1 MAARHAFV
9 NVLTVLM
16 MTVAAGPVAAQTTP
30 PTVPPP
36 TPVPP
41 FGSPSPYP
49 TGLETPPPSTT
60 PPRVD
65 AASAA
70 LSDLDSGRVL
80 WARSGAERRPIASV
94 TKIMTALLVLES
106 VRPRERVVASP
117 LAASQTGAELGLRTG
132 EEVPVRDLLLALMLQ
147 SANDAAVALAEHVGG
162 SVEGFVGRMNQRAEE
177 LRLRDTRFSSP
188 NGLDDSGYSTARDL
202 SALTAEAYRH
212 RRFATVVATKFHQIS
227 APAGPPREIQ
237 NRNALLWLYP
247 GGLGVKTGYTAAAGF
262 CLVATAERDGL
273 RLAAVVLG
281 APEQAFADAAE
292 VLNHGFATYERRTV
306 IGEGQEVDPITVDG
320 QEIPVEAG
328 GSVSI
333 LVRRDAEVDVAVE
346 PKARLRLPITAGEAV
361 GRVTAVSPVGETGD
375 APLIARE
382 SVDPAPAPSPR
393 PQDSLW
399 DRWWE
404 AAAGAVVQL
413 LGDLLGNEDSGSTS
427 NERSL

>member
-1 MAARHAFV
+1 MAARRPLLH
-9 NVLTVLM
+9 VLVALVLA
-16 MTVAAGPVAAQTTP
+16 VAAGPVAAQTTP

-41 FGSPSPYP
+41 LGSPSPYP

-60 PPRVD
+60 PPRVE

-80 WARSGAERRPIASV
+80 WAQGGAERRPIASV

-106 VRPRERVVASP
+106 LRPGERVVASP

-132 EEVPVRDLLLALMLQ
+132 EEIPISDLLLALMLQ

-162 SVEGFVGRMNQRAEE
+162 SVEGFVDRMNQRAEE
-177 LRLRDTRFSSP
+177 LKLRDTRFSSP
-188 NGLDDSGYSTARDL
+188 NGLDDSGYSSARDL
-202 SALTAEAYRH
+202 TALTAEAYRH
-212 RRFATVVATKFHQIS
+212 PRFAAVVATKFHRIR
-227 APAGPPREIQ
+227 APAGPSREIQ

-247 GGLGVKTGYTAAAGF
+247 GGMGVKTGYTAAAGF

-281 APEQAFADAAE
+281 APEQAFAEAAE

-306 IGEGQEVDPITVDG
+306 ISAGQEVEPITVDG

-333 LVRRDAEVDVAVE
+333 LVRRDAQVELDVE
-346 PKARLRLPITAGEAV
+346 PQVGLALPITAGQAV

-375 APLIARE
+375 APLIARQ
-382 SVDPAPAPSPR
+382 SVDPTPVAAPR
-393 PQDSLW
+393 PKRSLW

-404 AAAGAVVQL
+404 AAAGVVVQL
-413 LGDLLGNEDSGSTS
+413 LGDLLG
-427 NERSL
+427 